1 MQKNMK
7 ILICLF
13 TILAIVSCKK
23 PTKET
28 VPNTSTAS
36 IVGTW
41 KTTSMYGKFYENN
54 VLTIDTTLYAPYYG
68 EVDIIETIRFT
79 TDSLYIKMNNEI
91 TEGEFYKYQKSGN
104 YILTIDS
111 TSTDTLLFL
120 NNLTSTNFDFTLDY
134 EQYYVGAN
142 DSLFLGRI
150 VSFYKSLKQ

>member
-1 MQKNMK
+1 MK
-7 ILICLF
+7 KLIYLF
-13 TILAIVSCKK
+13 AILALVSCKK
-23 PTKET
+23 PPKESLQ
-28 VPNTSTAS
+28 NTSIAS
-36 IVGTW
+36 IIGTW
-41 KTTSMYGKFYENN
+41 KTTSMHGKFYENN

-120 NNLTSTNFDFTLDY
+120 NNLTSSIL
-134 EQYYVGAN
+134 
-142 DSLFLGRI
+142 L
-150 VSFYKSLKQ
+150 

>member
-1 MQKNMK
+1 MH
-7 ILICLF
+7 
-13 TILAIVSCKK
+13 
-23 PTKET
+23 
-28 VPNTSTAS
+28 
-36 IVGTW
+36 
-41 KTTSMYGKFYENN
+41 GKFYENN

-120 NNLTSTNFDFTLDY
+120 NNLTSSIL
-134 EQYYVGAN
+134 
-142 DSLFLGRI
+142 L
-150 VSFYKSLKQ
+150 

>member
-1 MQKNMK
+1 MK
-7 ILICLF
+7 KLIYLF
-13 TILAIVSCKK
+13 AILALTGCKK
-23 PTKET
+23 PPEEPI
-28 VPNTSTAS
+28 PNTSTAS
-36 IVGTW
+36 IIGTW
-41 KTTSMYGKFYENN
+41 KTTSMHGKFYKND
-54 VLTIDTTLYAPYYG
+54 VLTIDSTIYAPYYG
-68 EVDIIETIRFT
+68 EIDIIETIRFT
-79 TDSLYIKMNNEI
+79 NDSLYLKMNNEI

>member
-1 MQKNMK
+1 MK
-7 ILICLF
+7 KLIYLF
-13 TILAIVSCKK
+13 AILALVSCKK
-23 PTKET
+23 PPKESLQ
-28 VPNTSTAS
+28 NTSIAS
-36 IVGTW
+36 IIGTW
-41 KTTSMYGKFYENN
+41 KTTSMHGKFYENN

>member
-1 MQKNMK
+1 MH
-7 ILICLF
+7 
-13 TILAIVSCKK
+13 
-23 PTKET
+23 
-28 VPNTSTAS
+28 
-36 IVGTW
+36 
-41 KTTSMYGKFYENN
+41 GKFYEND
-54 VLTIDTTLYAPYYG
+54 VLTIDSTIYAPYYG
-68 EVDIIETIRFT
+68 EIDIIETIRFT
-79 TDSLYIKMNNEI
+79 NDSLYLKMNNEI

>member
-1 MQKNMK
+1 MK
-7 ILICLF
+7 KLIYLF
-13 TILAIVSCKK
+13 AILAIASCKK
-23 PTKET
+23 PPKEP

-36 IVGTW
+36 IIGTW
-41 KTTSMYGKFYENN
+41 KTTSMHGKFYKND
-54 VLTIDTTLYAPYYG
+54 VLTIDSTIYAPYYG
-68 EVDIIETIRFT
+68 EIDIIETIRFT
-79 TDSLYIKMNNEI
+79 NDSLYLKMNNEI